1 MALALGYR
9 QHRRMTNQ
17 TSARYEAFL
26 EVLSYLSEATYRYR
40 PEEAPLV
47 IIEAI
52 HFLAARI
59 EAERPSVQ

>member
-1 MALALGYR
+1 
-9 QHRRMTNQ
+9 MTNQ

-47 IIEAI
+47 IIETI